1 MRPSLPFVAFFL
13 ATLASAQ
20 QPPGPRT
27 ASPLDLHAYLAE
39 LETWTAASE
48 RLKEHPEEAA
58 TLRKTLPK
66 AWSVAVDGG
75 RFDVSTQ
82 WLDSGLASA
91 QKDPQAAARV
101 AAQMKTR
108 LAAMRASAQALGS
121 PAEFDAQVA
130 RGKLDGILKRRE
142 FRGVHGPSWWDQWR
156 DRFLAWWAD
165 RLSALLGKL
174 HGHPMVARG
183 FLWALIAGVV
193 GAFAV
198 WMVRWVLSGPAG
210 QRLELVAADS
220 TLESWRDLA
229 RQAFDASRR
238 SNYRDA
244 IRLAYWAGIH
254 RLEELGLWRVERTRT
269 HREYLR
275 LVPPGHPL
283 CEALSAITVCFEQAW
298 YGAEAASPEDFRFAL
313 TLLEKLGCTFPS
325 TPATVRF

>member
-1 MRPSLPFVAFFL
+1 LPFVAFFL

-58 TLRKTLPK
+58 TLRRTLPK

-75 RFDVSTQ
+75 RFEVSTQ

-101 AAQMKTR
+101 AAQMKIR
-108 LAAMRASAQALGS
+108 LAAMQASAQALES
-121 PAEFDAQVA
+121 PAELDAQLA
-130 RGKLDGILKRRE
+130 HGKLENILKRRE
-142 FRGVHGPSWWDQWR
+142 FRSSHGPSSWDQWR

-174 HGHPMVARG
+174 HGHPAVAGG
-183 FLWALIAGVV
+183 FLWTLIAGAV
-193 GAFAV
+193 GAFGV
-198 WMVRWVLSGPAG
+198 WMVRWVLSRPAG
-210 QRLELVAADS
+210 QGLDLVAADS
-220 TLESWRDLA
+220 SPESWQDLA
-229 RQAFDASRR
+229 RQAFDASGRG
-238 SNYRDA
+238 NYRDA
-244 IRLAYWAGIH
+244 VHLAYWAGIH
-254 RLEELGLWRVERTRT
+254 RLEELGLWRAERTRT
-269 HREYLR
+269 HREYLC

-283 CEALSAITVCFEQAW
+283 CEALSTMTVCFEQVW
-298 YGAEAASPEDFRFAL
+298 YGAEAASREDFRFAL
-313 TLLEKLGCTFPS
+313 TLLEKLGCAFPS
-325 TPATVRF
+325 TPVTVRF